1 MAFKVTKVFS
11 EAHSPGGN
19 DFHDGMFRHLR
30 TLASLFL
37 PPLLFAQTA
46 YPAGRGLKLIW
57 AAGTGYA
64 AKVEKLPEQGADVN
78 AKEDIFGIRAL
89 KIFLHL
95 DCCSLSR
102 GNVSLN
108 P

>member
-1 MAFKVTKVFS
+1 MRMKPSLKAI
-11 EAHSPGGN
+11 
-19 DFHDGMFRHLR
+19 
-30 TLASLFL
+30 LFL
-37 PPLLFAQTA
+37 LPLLFAQTA
-46 YPAGRGLKLIW
+46 YGDINSDLIE
-57 AAGTGYA
+57 A
-64 AKVEKLPEQGADVN
+64 AKAGDTAEVEKLLEQGADVN

-89 KIFLHL
+89 KVFLHL

>member
-19 DFHDGMFRHLR
+19 DFHDGMFLHLR
-30 TLASLFL
+30 TFASLFL
-37 PPLLFAQTA
+37 LLLLFALTA
-46 YPAGRGLKLIW
+46 CGNINSDLLEAAEAGD
-57 AAGTGYA
+57 T